1 MVFTAHLLPA
11 RRGILA
17 TAYARLTPAA
27 TAGGDPTAAAARALA
42 TFAEGKPFVRV
53 TDPERVNLAAAV
65 GTNRVVLGARA
76 DLDRRIV
83 VVCAAMDNLVKGAA
97 GQAVQNAN
105 LMFGLPETTGAHRP
119 GGAPAVSEGTTG
131 EPDCRRRDPD
141 GDSLAN
147 QRELVVAALR
157 YIQRFAGTRAVIKY
171 GGAAMV
177 DPELKRAF
185 AQDVVLL
192 RAAGLRPVVVHGGGP
207 EINRTLERL
216 GQKSEFVDGQR
227 VTGPDEMQVVEMVLT
242 GRVNSEIV
250 GLIQALGGSAMG
262 LSGKDGRLL
271 QARKQAPRPGK
282 PDLGLVGDVEA
293 VHPEVLDMCVDKGYI
308 PVVSP
313 IGAGPRRHH
322 LQHQRRRGGGR
333 DRGGGRARASSS
345 I

>member
-1 MVFTAHLLPA
+1 MSDAP
-11 RRGILA
+11 
-17 TAYARLTPAA
+17 
-27 TAGGDPTAAAARALA
+27 PTSS
-42 TFAEGKPFVRV
+42 
-53 TDPERVNLAAAV
+53 D
-65 GTNRVVLGARA
+65 
-76 DLDRRIV
+76 
-83 VVCAAMDNLVKGAA
+83 
-97 GQAVQNAN
+97 
-105 LMFGLPETTGAHRP
+105 
-119 GGAPAVSEGTTG
+119 
-131 EPDCRRRDPD
+131 
-141 GDSLAN
+141 DSLAN

-177 DPELKRAF
+177 DPALKRAF

-293 VHPEVLDMCVDKGYI
+293 VHPEVLDMCIDKGYI

-313 IGAGPRRHH
+313 IGAGLDGTTYNINADVAAAEIAIAVAARKLIYLTDVPGILDERGQLMTELRAADLSGR
-322 LQHQRRRGGGR
+322 LQE
-333 DRGGGRARASSS
+333 GRAVKGGMQVKAQAILRALEGGVEAVHVVDGRAPHSVVVELFTEKGAGTLVTR
-345 I
+345 

>member
-1 MVFTAHLLPA
+1 MN
-11 RRGILA
+11 
-17 TAYARLTPAA
+17 
-27 TAGGDPTAAAARALA
+27 D
-42 TFAEGKPFVRV
+42 
-53 TDPERVNLAAAV
+53 
-65 GTNRVVLGARA
+65 
-76 DLDRRIV
+76 DR
-83 VVCAAMDNLVKGAA
+83 DN
-97 GQAVQNAN
+97 
-105 LMFGLPETTGAHRP
+105 
-119 GGAPAVSEGTTG
+119 
-131 EPDCRRRDPD
+131 
-141 GDSLAN
+141 LAN
-147 QRELVVAALR
+147 QRELVVSALR

-192 RAAGLRPVVVHGGGP
+192 KAAGLRPVVVHGGGP
-207 EINRTLERL
+207 EINRTLDRL
-216 GQKSEFVDGQR
+216 GQKSQFVDGQR
-227 VTGPDEMQVVEMVLT
+227 ITGPDEMQVVEMVLT

-313 IGAGPRRHH
+313 IGAGLDGTTYNINADVAAAEIAVAVNARKLIYLTDVPGILDENGQLITEMRSADLSGR
-322 LQHQRRRGGGR
+322 LQE
-333 DRGGGRARASSS
+333 GRAVKGGMQVKAQAILRALEGGVEAVHVVDGRAPHSVVVELFTDKGVGTLVTR
-345 I
+345 